1 MEDDLDDFISSEN
14 RRKIQVNVFVEES
27 CHSISVGGGKQTFRW
42 LAQCIQSRLL
52 LMKSMRSSNK
62 AERFRINALRNKGN
76 ELINPFDL
84 IVEHL
89 PLDINLLEVYADCQ
103 FNANI
108 DDSGNPLYTEWES
121 SAYVVSEEGRNWFDN
136 LENARNQEKKAK
148 KLFVEQRCLMT

>member
-1 MEDDLDDFISSEN
+1 MKFNWRGEP
-14 RRKIQVNVFVEES
+14 
-27 CHSISVGGGKQTFRW
+27 
-42 LAQCIQSRLL
+42 LL
-52 LMKSMRSSNK
+52 NPNLGELIKFAK
-62 AERFRINALRNKGN
+62 DEGILETIINTNATNLTEKKGN

-136 LENARNQEKKAK
+136 LENARNQEKKANHHDVI
-148 KLFVEQRCLMT
+148 LS